1 MLIMVSLCYNY
12 KIKCDPEK
20 KKKKKKFGVK
30 GRGKR
35 VREPHGWVAKGS
47 FPEKVLLKLSPVR

>member
-12 KIKCDPEK
+12 KIKCDPE